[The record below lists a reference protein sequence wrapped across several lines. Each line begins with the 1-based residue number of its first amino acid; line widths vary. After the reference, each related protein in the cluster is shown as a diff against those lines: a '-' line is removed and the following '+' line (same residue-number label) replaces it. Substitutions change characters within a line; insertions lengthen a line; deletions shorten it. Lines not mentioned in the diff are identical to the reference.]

1 MGVVSQK
8 KIKPTGMI
16 RIRWEAGIS
25 KRKTMPV
32 AIKPYT
38 RGVRQNS
45 EVTLDRRDEAKRKRA
60 GNTAADWLRVTTMQG
75 PRVRASWYGSAAG
88 FRVDCRMYNTAVL

>member
-1 MGVVSQK
+1 
-8 KIKPTGMI
+8 MI

-45 EVTLDRRDEAKRKRA
+45 GDIGKRKRA